1 MSCDAETFD
10 VEHAAAQAL
19 VASLERQLVD
29 AKARVKWFNRE
40 KRKRT
45 EAELNARFLKRAE
58 PQDAQTVAGSE
69 GHAPASPRG
78 SNEQPNASRKSH
90 KKKDNAIP
98 DGTCPVC
105 WNEIRKG
112 WAGAAH
118 PKDKFPKCRLNY
130 GISMAEHKQYW
141 ASGTR
146 SSGDE
151 SDLFADYEED

>member
-1 MSCDAETFD
+1 MAQGTLVVSVRMALVVSAISD

-29 AKARVKWFNRE
+29 ARAGVKMFNKE

-45 EAELNARFLKRAE
+45 EAELNARFLKHAE
-58 PQDAQTVAGSE
+58 PQDAQSVAGSE

-78 SNEQPNASRKSH
+78 SKEQPKASRKSY

-98 DGTCPVC
+98 DGECPVC
-105 WNEIRKG
+105 WNEMLKG

-118 PKDKFPKCRLNY
+118 PKDKFAQCRLNR

-141 ASGTR
+141 ASGM
-146 SSGDE
+146 
-151 SDLFADYEED
+151 EEE